1 MLRAF
6 KHHAASEKGQ
16 SLVEFAL
23 VLPVFIVILFGIME
37 FGRIWETV
45 NVMTSAAREGARIAA
60 IGGSGSTQASQTAM
74 NVLAAAR
81 LEDAT
86 VSIEGPNSE
95 NEIVVTVTVVYRP
108 LTGSLVPGVG
118 TMSLTRSTTMH
129 WEG

>member
-6 KHHAASEKGQ
+6 KQHLTCQKGQ

-23 VLPVFIVILFGIME
+23 VLPVFIVILFGIIE

-60 IGGSGSTQASQTAM
+60 IYGSGSTTASQTAL
-74 NVLAAAR
+74 NVLADAQI
-81 LEDAT
+81 ENAT
-86 VSIEGPNSE
+86 VSIEGPTAAD
-95 NEIVVTVTVVYRP
+95 EIIVTVTVTYAS

-118 TMSLTRSTTMH
+118 ALTLTRSTTMH